1 MTAATAIRR
10 IETARRTG
18 DLLAERMI
26 LDGLDEATRDR
37 VERALFLRQMERAI
51 ELGMFR
57 ISEAEQIVEGR
68 LGRAAALRWSNSY
81 IRRIRRAQLRRWE
94 AERASW
100 YCTKHDTPLGAT
112 CRICGRPSYCD

>member
-51 ELGMFR
+51 ELGMVR

-68 LGRAAALRWSNSY
+68 FGRAAALRWSSSY

-94 AERASW
+94 EEWPSW
-100 YCTKHDTPLGAT
+100 YCRHDTPLGWT